1 MGTHSN
7 LNQNGWKKN
16 KTEKGDSKCIN
27 LFSEIRSKKSIK
39 QEPSLRLD
47 DYIMNLAN
55 PIYSSTNRSQ
65 KVKKINFND
74 NYLHKEY
81 NSNMHNG
88 NQSNFNNNTN
98 TNYGNAK
105 DNSTTI
111 QKKCY
116 HRRTVSDN
124 PTYGTFKKF
133 GILPVKLKISR
144 QQQIWGWESQFGLWR
159 QQQDHG
165 LHQPAYS
172 E

>member
-1 MGTHSN
+1 
-7 LNQNGWKKN
+7 
-16 KTEKGDSKCIN
+16 
-27 LFSEIRSKKSIK
+27 
-39 QEPSLRLD
+39 
-47 DYIMNLAN
+47 
-55 PIYSSTNRSQ
+55 
-65 KVKKINFND
+65 
-74 NYLHKEY
+74 
-81 NSNMHNG
+81 MHTG
-88 NQSNFNNNTN
+88 NQSNFNNYTN

-133 GILPVKLKISR
+133 GMSLVKLKISR
-144 QQQIWGWESQFGLWR
+144 QQQISDRESQFGLWR

-165 LHQPAYS
+165 IHQPADS